1 MARCSTSSI
10 TVEGRGL
17 RELILKVSLIEFRSL
32 WKTCGTQHPIGH
44 EEEIGTN
51 NFRLV
56 EFDLF
61 VRISNMELKTY
72 LTLSFIHTTIYCIAM
87 IIIFLC
93 IHLVIIETINRPPSE
108 SNELKASS

>member
-17 RELILKVSLIEFRSL
+17 RELILKVYLIEFCSL
-32 WKTCGTQHPIGH
+32 WKTCGIRHPIGH

-51 NFRLV
+51 NFCLV

-61 VRISNMELKTY
+61 VRISNMDLKTY
-72 LTLSFIHTTIYCIAM
+72 LILSFIRTTIYCITIIM
-87 IIIFLC
+87 IYLC
-93 IHLVIIETINRPPSE
+93 IRLVII
-108 SNELKASS
+108 